1 MEFFEIV
8 DIRITETA
16 IQENLTLGN
25 LEAFCESIFPL
36 DENSEVCLTGGMWG
50 EFTVRRDLIMGG
62 VRFSM
67 LNCPNAL
74 AWTITTGYPPARDK
88 VVIHLTIN
96 RVRKKEE
103 FVQEM
108 LLFLEDLRSGI
119 ASYLSANKAST

>member
-1 MEFFEIV
+1 MEFFQIV
-8 DIRITETA
+8 DVNTTEKA

-36 DENSEVCLTGGMWG
+36 DENPEVCLTGGMWG

-96 RVRKKEE
+96 RERKQEE
-103 FVQEM
+103 FVNE
-108 LLFLEDLRSGI
+108 LYLFLEDLKNGI
-119 ASYLSANKAST
+119 SSFFS